1 VLFIGNSLTYFN
13 NLPKMLEV
21 IAASQKA
28 GPHIATEA
36 VLKGGER
43 LQGHWEAGNA
53 VAAIRKGGWDYVVL
67 QESSTLGHRVTQGT
81 PTNFDDASAYLA
93 HARRFDEE
101 IRKVGAQTVLY
112 ATWASH
118 TQPELQRK
126 LDVAFT
132 SVARELRAAI
142 APVGLAWTIARL
154 ERPDWRLYM
163 SDGGHPTAI
172 GSYLAALTFYTTIT
186 GRGYGSWVMDLP
198 ASVRG
203 PEWPSGTEVA
213 LVEVTWSDK
222 MALSSIAARASL
234 EEPFK
239 VVRTIGSGAPAR

>member
-1 VLFIGNSLTYFN
+1 MLSGMLDVKRFGLTILIAGFVTTSSYAQIQGVNASRASQPIRVLFIGNSLTYFN

-112 ATWASH
+112 ATWASQ
-118 TQPELQRK
+118 TQPELQRN
-126 LDVAFT
+126 LM
-132 SVARELRAAI
+132 SPLRAS
-142 APVGLAWTIARL
+142 PVNCAQQSHQSDSPGRLRGLSVRT
-154 ERPDWRLYM
+154 
-163 SDGGHPTAI
+163 GGCTCPTADI
-172 GSYLAALTFYTTIT
+172 
-186 GRGYGSWVMDLP
+186 RRP
-198 ASVRG
+198 
-203 PEWPSGTEVA
+203 
-213 LVEVTWSDK
+213 LVPTW
-222 MALSSIAARASL
+222 R
-234 EEPFK
+234 
-239 VVRTIGSGAPAR
+239 R